1 MPFDPSTARVIGTVN
16 NTSSNAPVQNEEI
29 KKAFDPSTAKV
40 VAKSEADFLDKLAYG
55 FEKGESDVTNL
66 KTILESKF
74 PSIYKAN
81 KEMEYMLPKQTED
94 GKYRIYTPEE
104 GRAEAQKEIAQFD
117 SLKTEDQRREY
128 LNKQKQNYINKKYS
142 NLTEED
148 KNSGGAM
155 TGEILKALAT
165 PTTAIPIDKL
175 MKFEKGLKGL
185 SKFAGVSGVFGA
197 EYSALDQY
205 AKTGTID
212 PKTLAIDTGISA
224 VGGGV
229 IKTGIDSAGKIIKKT
244 SSVLQDMAD
253 AKKNKV
259 KIVQANDAIDEI
271 EFYGAKAV
279 KDGVPENQV
288 MQSISDETGI
298 PVNQIKTII
307 NQADKPPRIPK
318 TKEEAQKIFDAT
330 GFNKP
335 DYGKSFLAKTIVP
348 IHTTL
353 KNLNSKVAARVRRYE
368 ADTHFK
374 TLDLTKRV
382 KPFLEDLQLL
392 AKARPQAYREI
403 SRNLFNGN
411 FGTVEKILKKEI
423 PTRDINFKE
432 TVKVLN
438 EIRDELYKYN
448 PKMGGI
454 TNYFPRKV
462 EDLKGFYKAIGK
474 PATSRMRAAL
484 DKRAKE
490 LGVKTIEL
498 PEDEVV
504 KIANQQLK
512 GSFVRSGGPSF
523 TKERTVMEVEDA
535 VMPFYQD
542 AKESLIRYIRSSVNS
557 IEKAKLFGKNLT
569 FKDEGSNLIDV
580 KSSVGKLIAD
590 DIDELGDRADQ
601 IGELLEIRFSQGEL
615 SPIRGMQNLRSMV
628 YGATIANPESA
639 LVQMGDL
646 GVSSYMQKFGN
657 AFKAMI
663 GDKKVTMEDLGLED
677 IAADFNDSGKLSK
690 ALDKAFTYTGFRKID
705 RLGKNT
711 LINAALNRYKTI
723 VSNKDISKK
732 YAEQF
737 KKFKDKYKDS
747 FDEQSFKQLGDDL
760 KNGVISDDV
769 KYLLFNELADAQPIT
784 LSEMPQYYLQFPNAR
799 LVYALKSFTLKQLDL
814 LRKTVY
820 DQWKAGNRKEAVR
833 NAGAYLLMVTGANTS
848 VDQVRRLMNGK
859 PVGISEFREDF
870 ADNVLNI
877 FGASKY
883 VTERYFTQGK
893 PIAGLFNMIS
903 PPVGMIDYFVSDA
916 MKLLE
921 PDDGSFSF
929 EDKPADYKSVKYVPV
944 VGRALYLLT
953 GGYEKQKADAAKRE
967 KAKEAFKF

>member
-1 MPFDPSTARVIGTVN
+1 MPFDPSTAKVIGTIN
-16 NTSSNAPVQNEEI
+16 NTSPNEPVQDEEI
-29 KKAFDPSTAKV
+29 KKRFDPSTAQV
-40 VAKSEADFLDKLAYG
+40 VVKPEADLSDTIAYG
-55 FEKGESDVTNL
+55 FEKGESDVTNTR
-66 KTILESKF
+66 TILESKF

-81 KEMEYMLPKQTED
+81 KYLEYSVPKRTED
-94 GKYRIYTPEE
+94 GKYKVYSIEE
-104 GRAEAQKEIAQFD
+104 GRAEAEKEIAKFD

-128 LNKQKQNYINKKYS
+128 INKQKQDYIDKKYS
-142 NLTEED
+142 YLSEKD

-185 SKFAGVSGVFGA
+185 SKFAGVSGLFGA

-205 AKTGTID
+205 AKTGKID
-212 PKTLAIDTGISA
+212 PKQLAIDTGISA

-229 IKTGIDSAGKIIKKT
+229 IKTGIDGAGKIIKKT
-244 SSVLQDMAD
+244 SNVLQDMAD
-253 AKKNKV
+253 AKKNKA
-259 KIVQANDAIDEI
+259 KIVQANDAMDEI
-271 EFYGAKAV
+271 EFYAAKAV

-288 MQSISDETGI
+288 MQSIADETGI

-318 TKEEAQKIFDAT
+318 TPEEAQKIFDNT
-330 GFNKP
+330 GFNKE
-335 DYGKSFLAKTIVP
+335 DFGKSFLAKTIVP

-353 KNLNSKVAARVRRYE
+353 KKLNGKVAARLRRYE

-374 TLDLTKRV
+374 TLDLTKRI

-392 AKARPQAYREI
+392 SKARPQAYREI
-403 SRNLFNGN
+403 SRHLFNGN

-432 TVKVLN
+432 TIKVLN

-474 PATSRMRAAL
+474 PAASRMRAAL
-484 DKRAKE
+484 DKRAND
-490 LGVKTIEL
+490 LGVKTIDL

-512 GSFVRSGGPSF
+512 GSFIRGGGPSF

-542 AKESLIRYIRSSVNS
+542 AKESLTRYIRSSVNS
-557 IEKAKLFGKNLT
+557 IEKSKLFGKNLT

-657 AFKAMI
+657 AFKSMI

-677 IAADFNDSGKLSK
+677 IAADFNDSGKLAK
-690 ALDKAFTYTGFRKID
+690 YLDKAFTYTGFRKID

-711 LINAALNRYKTI
+711 LINAALKRYKSI
-723 VSNKDISKK
+723 VTNKGK
-732 YAEQF
+732 YAKEFEEF
-737 KKFKDKYKDS
+737 KNKYKDS
-747 FDEQSFKQLGDDL
+747 FDEDSFKQLGDDL
-760 KNGVISDDV
+760 KNGVVSDDV

-799 LVYALKSFTLKQLDL
+799 LAYALKSFTLKQLDL

-820 DQWKAGNRKEAVR
+820 DQYKAGNKKEALT
-833 NAGAYLLMVTGANTS
+833 NAGMYLVMVTGANTT

-883 VTERYFTQGK
+883 VTERYFQQGK
-893 PIAGLFNMIS
+893 PVAGFFNMIS

-929 EDKPADYKSVKYVPV
+929 DDKPADYKSIKYVPV

-953 GGYEKQKADAAKRE
+953 GGYEKQKADAEKRE
-967 KAKEAFKF
+967 RAKEAFKF

>member
-1 MPFDPSTARVIGTVN
+1 MPFDPSTARIIQR
-16 NTSSNAPVQNEEI
+16 SNDGVSNPEEQEKEI
-29 KKAFDPSTAKV
+29 KKGFDPSTARV
-40 VAKSEADFLDKLAYG
+40 VPKSEAALSDKIAYG
-55 FEKGESDVTNL
+55 FEKGESDVTNTR
-66 KTILESKF
+66 TILESKF

-81 KEMEYMLPKQTED
+81 KYLEYSVPKRTED
-94 GKYRIYTPEE
+94 GKFKVYSIEE
-104 GRAEAQKEIAQFD
+104 GRAEAEKEIAKFD
-117 SLKTEDQRREY
+117 TLKTEDQRREY
-128 LNKQKQNYINKKYS
+128 LNKQKQDYINKKYS
-142 NLTEED
+142 YLSEED

-205 AKTGTID
+205 AKTGKID
-212 PKTLAIDTGISA
+212 PKQLAIDTGISA

-229 IKTGIDSAGKIIKKT
+229 IKTGIDGAGQIIKKT
-244 SSVLQDMAD
+244 SNVLQDMAD
-253 AKKNKV
+253 AKKNKT
-259 KIVQANDAIDEI
+259 KIVQANDVIDEI

-288 MQSISDETGI
+288 MQSISDETGL

-318 TKEEAQKIFDAT
+318 TKEEAQKIFDVT
-330 GFNKP
+330 GFNKQ
-335 DYGKSFLAKTIVP
+335 DFGKTHLAKTIVP

-353 KNLNSKVAARVRRYE
+353 KNLHGKTGARLRRYSYDSNIKNKE
-368 ADTHFK
+368 
-374 TLDLTKRV
+374 LLERV
-382 KPFLEDLQLL
+382 NPFLQDLQLL
-392 AKARPQAYREI
+392 SKARPQSYKEI
-403 SRNLFNGN
+403 SKNLFNGN
-411 FGTVEKILKKEI
+411 FGNVQKILKKEI

-484 DKRAKE
+484 DKRAND
-490 LGVKTIEL
+490 LGIRTIDL

-512 GSFVRSGGPSF
+512 GSFVRGGGPSF

-542 AKESLIRYIRSSVNS
+542 AKESLTRYIRSSVNN
-557 IEKAKLFGKNLT
+557 IEQSKFFGKNLT
-569 FKDEGSNLIDV
+569 FKDEGSNLIDI
-580 KSSVGKLIAD
+580 KSSIGKLIAD

-601 IGELLEIRFSQGEL
+601 IGELLEIRFSQGEM
-615 SPIRGMQNLRSMV
+615 SPARGMQNLRSMV

-657 AFKAMI
+657 AFKSMV

-677 IAADFNDSGKLSK
+677 IAAEFNDSGKLSK

-711 LINAALNRYKTI
+711 LINAALKRYKSI
-723 VSNKDISKK
+723 VTNKGK
-732 YAEQF
+732 YAKEFEEF
-737 KKFKDKYKDS
+737 KNKYKDS
-747 FDEQSFKQLGDDL
+747 FDEDSFKQLGDDL
-760 KNGVISDDV
+760 KNGVVSDDV
-769 KYLLFNELADAQPIT
+769 KFLLFNELADAQPIT
-784 LSEMPQYYLQFPNAR
+784 LDEMPQYYLQFPNAR

-820 DQWKAGNRKEAVR
+820 DQWQAGNRKEAVR

-848 VDQVRRLMNGK
+848 VDQVRRLINGK

-870 ADNVLNI
+870 ADNILNI

-883 VTERYFTQGK
+883 VTERYFQQGK
-893 PIAGLFNMIS
+893 PIAGFFNMVA

-929 EDKPADYKSVKYVPV
+929 DDKPADYKSVKYVPV
-944 VGRALYLLT
+944 IGRALYLLT
-953 GGYEKQKADAAKRE
+953 GGYEKQKADAEKRE
-967 KAKEAFKF
+967 RAKEAFKF